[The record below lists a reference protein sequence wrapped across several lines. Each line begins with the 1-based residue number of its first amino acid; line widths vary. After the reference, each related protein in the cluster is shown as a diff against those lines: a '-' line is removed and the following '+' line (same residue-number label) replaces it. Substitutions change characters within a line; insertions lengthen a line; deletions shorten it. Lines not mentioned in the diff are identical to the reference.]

1 MMQIQLRS
9 LRGLAGLPSDRT
21 ALSTWMN
28 RHGIPTS
35 TTSGRGG
42 REEIVNLSDLPEPI
56 RLAQIQR
63 ECELAGLPAG
73 VSDDEAHKVLATAKP
88 SMQAAAERK
97 AAIARVLLTAGLQ
110 LKWPQKIALII
121 SKFGEKGVSNA
132 SLRRILAAV
141 EGVYPINFAPA
152 LLAAE
157 KTGRPQTDMSDEAWS
172 YFLTA
177 LRDAGEDYPV
187 RSAWRD
193 VRDLASEQGWRW
205 PSRSTVFRRWDA
217 LTVVEQLTI
226 RVGPEEAVR
235 RLAQPAM
242 RDKTSILPLEWVS
255 LDGRTQ
261 DFWAMGE
268 DGKVRRYTFLALVDC
283 ASCAV
288 IGWELAE
295 AENARSTVRLIRHT
309 VETYGIFDRLYT
321 DNSRSFSGHLVAG
334 GALHK
339 FRNSTSSTALAGVK
353 PLGICHHLGIA
364 LHFATPRN
372 GQAKIAE
379 RCFASLSRVIEDR
392 PEFKD
397 AHAGH
402 SPGASP
408 DAQVTPI
415 ALDEARRIINREVN
429 RYNAEAGRR
438 GQGMRGR
445 SYREVFE
452 AGMKL
457 RQRRVAT
464 ERQLY
469 MAGLIYTP
477 VAVDRWGRVTV
488 EGWTYGDPETQE
500 FLLDYHKPK
509 KGVRILLGRNPDD
522 FEQPALAY
530 NEAGTLI
537 CEGILPVKHG
547 AYGSVD
553 GIRMAKRNRSA
564 VKAATRRLEEA
575 GTFMDDARFKE
586 LMDSI
591 PDPGPLAPA
600 PEGVVEGHF
609 GGTLKPARLA
619 PVEPTSKV
627 RKARSGV
634 PEEYM
639 RNLDAALAQG
649 QAQRR

>member
-1 MMQIQLRS
+1 
-9 LRGLAGLPSDRT
+9 
-21 ALSTWMN
+21 
-28 RHGIPTS
+28 
-35 TTSGRGG
+35 
-42 REEIVNLSDLPEPI
+42 
-56 RLAQIQR
+56 
-63 ECELAGLPAG
+63 
-73 VSDDEAHKVLATAKP
+73 
-88 SMQAAAERK
+88 MQAEAQRK
-97 AAIARVLLTAGLQ
+97 AAIARVLLTAGLH
-110 LKWPQKIALII
+110 LTWPQKIALIT
-121 SKFGEKGVSNA
+121 SKFGKKGVSNA
-132 SLRRILAAV
+132 SLRRILTTV

-157 KTGRPQTDMSDEAWS
+157 KSGRPQTEMSPEAWS
-172 YFLTA
+172 YFLTV
-177 LRDAGEDYPV
+177 LNKSGEDYPV
-187 RSAWRD
+187 RSAWKD
-193 VRDLASEQGWRW
+193 VRDLAPKEGWRW

-226 RVGPEEAVR
+226 RVGPEEAAR

-242 RDKTSILPLEWVS
+242 RDLTSILPLEWVS

-261 DFWAMGE
+261 DFWAMAE

-283 ASCAV
+283 ASRAV
-288 IGWELAE
+288 IAWELAE
-295 AENARSTVRLIRHT
+295 AENARSTVRMIRRT
-309 VETYGIFDRLYT
+309 CETFGIFDRLYT

-334 GALHK
+334 GALHN
-339 FRNSTSSTALAGVK
+339 FRNSAASRALDGVK
-353 PLGICHHLGIA
+353 PLGICHHLGIE
-364 LHFATPRN
+364 LRFATPGN

-392 PEFKD
+392 PEFKG

-408 DAQVTPI
+408 DARVTPI
-415 ALDEARRIINREVN
+415 ALEEARRIIEREVN
-429 RYNAEAGRR
+429 RYNADTGRR

-445 SYREVFE
+445 SYRDVFE
-452 AGMKL
+452 AGLKL
-457 RQRRVAT
+457 RQKRVAT
-464 ERQLY
+464 ARQLY
-469 MAGLIYTP
+469 LAGLIYTP

-488 EGWTYGDPETQE
+488 EGWTYGDPETRE
-500 FLLDYHKPK
+500 ALLKYHKPK
-509 KGVRILLGRNPDD
+509 EGVRILLGRNPDD
-522 FEQPALAY
+522 FDQPALAY

-537 CEGILPVKHG
+537 CEGILPVKPG

-575 GTFMDDARFKE
+575 GTFMDAARFKE
-586 LMDSI
+586 LTDSI

-600 PEGVVEGHF
+600 PAGVVEGQF
-609 GGTLKPARLA
+609 GSTLKPARLA
-619 PVEPTSKV
+619 PVEPAHEV

-634 PEEYM
+634 PEEYL